1 MVSVSRQFR
10 PLTFRNVDFRGS
22 WDLLGSP
29 GGGSGDPLGSSWGT
43 PEAPLGHPWGPKR
56 LQGPLGSILR
66 SSLWSPKVPNVYFYD
81 VKLMFFMKICFSST
95 RELNIGAW
103 RSSRSLRKLSL
114 GYPESPKER
123 KDSKMAMSR
132 IRLPFHEKCTFW
144 TPWTP
149 LGPPKDIIGGSKKG
163 SQNQSDFF

>member
-1 MVSVSRQFR
+1 MWI
-10 PLTFRNVDFRGS
+10 LEA
-22 WDLLGSP
+22 P
-29 GGGSGDPLGSSWGT
+29 GTPLGALGEALGT
-43 PEAPLGHPWGPKR
+43 PWGAPGEPLR

-103 RSSRSLRKLSL
+103 MSPRSLRKLSL
-114 GYPESPKER
+114 GYPEPPKER

-144 TPWTP
+144 TPWTT

-163 SQNQSDFF
+163 SQNQHDFF